1 MRPGLSRSALGLAL
15 ALAALPG
22 PVALAQEPTPTAA
35 ATAAPTPEPTPT
47 PEAKPVE
54 AVALPRIASASEAAE
69 RAARKLTAVGE
80 PDPAIVEIESL
91 LPEQASL
98 LEERA
103 RRAQTLAADPPSL
116 IALEEEV
123 KSFELA
129 REQLSTSLTLLTE
142 RLTALETALDD
153 LSHQRRVWKATEQ
166 AALEAQAPE
175 AVLARI
181 GETRKALTEAK
192 RGVEKRRDELLA
204 LQTRIAEEEK
214 RAGEALEALSTAR
227 TSFRSLLLLRDSAP
241 LWVAAGAGRA
251 DPAGDLA
258 DTLATRWRVLV
269 RFLELRTERLASH
282 LAILVVALFATFTLR
297 RRASAWRAD
306 DPRLEASAV
315 VFERPV
321 SAALLMAISLA
332 PLLHPRAPR
341 LAQAILVALLAVP
354 IVRLLP
360 RLLEP
365 SLAPA
370 VYVLT
375 GFALLDS
382 VRDVMA
388 KAVFFER
395 SVLLLQ
401 TLGAFAF
408 LVWMLRPER
417 LATLPPGARV
427 SRWLRPLLRGGGALL
442 AVSALANLGGWMN
455 LARALADGV
464 LGAAYVAVVLYGGAR
479 ILRTLVRAGLRSRAA
494 NRLGLVRRH
503 GPQVADWSRR
513 LIDLAALLAWLFLGL
528 TAFGLA
534 GWTGERIAAVLG
546 AEASFGAIA
555 VSLGDVLAFAATVV
569 GALALSRLLR
579 TILEDDVLPRMPSAR
594 GVPLAITSTVH
605 YVVLFLGFLL
615 AISAAGVDLNRVSLL
630 AGALG
635 VGIGFGLQNVVN
647 NFVSGLI
654 LLYERPVQ
662 IGDMVEVGG
671 LLGEVKRIG
680 IRSSTIRTFQGAE
693 VIVPNGNLISDQVV
707 NWTFSD
713 RRRRMEVKV
722 GVAYGTDP
730 ERVLALLREV
740 AADHAGVLVDPEPVA
755 LFLGFGDSS
764 LDFELRAWTPLFED
778 WVRTQSELT
787 VAVNRAIVQ
796 SGIEIPFP
804 QRDLHLRSAEPKAF
818 AALRRGDD

>member
-1 MRPGLSRSALGLAL
+1 M
-15 ALAALPG
+15 
-22 PVALAQEPTPTAA
+22 
-35 ATAAPTPEPTPT
+35 
-47 PEAKPVE
+47 VE
-54 AVALPRIASASEAAE
+54 LE
-69 RAARKLTAVGE
+69 K
-80 PDPAIVEIESL
+80 L
-91 LPEQASL
+91 LPEEASL
-98 LEERA
+98 LEDRA
-103 RRAQTLAADPPSL
+103 RRARSLAADPPSL
-116 IALEEEV
+116 IALEEEL

-129 REQLSTSLTLLTE
+129 REQLVTSLTSLTE
-142 RLTALETALDD
+142 RLTTLEVALDD
-153 LSHQRRVWKATEQ
+153 LSQQRKVWKATEA
-166 AALEAQAPE
+166 AALDAQAPG
-175 AVLARI
+175 AVVSRI
-181 GETRKALTEAK
+181 REVRATLLQAK
-192 RGVEKRRDELLA
+192 RSVEQRRDQLLA
-204 LQTRIAEEEK
+204 LQGRVAEEEK
-214 RAGEALEALSTAR
+214 RASEALEALTGAR
-227 TSFRSLLLLRDSAP
+227 DSFRSLLLLRDSPP
-241 LWVAAGAGRA
+241 LWRALDPRQPGRS
-251 DPAGDLA
+251 DLSE
-258 DTLATRWRVLV
+258 TLATRWRSLV
-269 RFLELRTERLASH
+269 RFLELRSERLFSH
-282 LAILVVALFATFTLR
+282 LAILVAALLATLQLK
-297 RRASAWRAD
+297 RRASGWRGD

-315 VFERPV
+315 IFERPI
-321 SAALLMAISLA
+321 SAALLMAVSIG
-332 PLLHPRAPR
+332 PLLHPQAPR
-341 LAQAILVALLAVP
+341 LAQAIVLALLAVP

-365 SLAPA
+365 GLVPA

-382 VRDVMA
+382 VRDVMV

-395 SVLLLQ
+395 SLLWLE
-401 TLGAFAF
+401 TLGAIAF
-408 LVWMLRPER
+408 LFWMLRPAR
-417 LATLPPGARV
+417 LAALPPGTRI
-427 SRWLRPLLRGGGALL
+427 SRWLRPLLRAAGAVL

-455 LARALADGV
+455 LARGLTDGV
-464 LGAAYVAVVLYGGAR
+464 LGAAYLAVVLYGGAR
-479 ILRTLVRAGLRSRAA
+479 ILRTLVRAALRSSAA
-494 NRLGLVRRH
+494 NHLGLVRRH
-503 GPQVADWSRR
+503 GLEVANWSRR
-513 LIDLAALLAWLFLGL
+513 GIDFATALAWLYFALG
-528 TAFGLA
+528 AFGLA
-534 GWTGERIAAVLG
+534 EWTGERIAGLLG
-546 AEASFGAIA
+546 AEASFGTIA

-579 TILEDDVLPRMPSAR
+579 TILEDDVLPRLPSAR

-630 AGALG
+630 AGVLG

-713 RRRRMEVKV
+713 RRRRMDVKV

-730 ERVLALLREV
+730 ERVLALLRQV
-740 AADHAGVLVDPEPVA
+740 AADNDGVLGDPEPIA

-787 VAVNRAIVQ
+787 VAVNRAIVDA
-796 SGIEIPFP
+796 GIEIPFP
-804 QRDLHLRSAEPKAF
+804 QRDLHLRTAEAKAF
-818 AALRRGDD
+818 GALRREGE